1 MYAVI
6 RTGGKQYKV
15 AKNDV
20 IVVEKLE
27 AEAGKT
33 VEFGD
38 VLMVTDAGKATVGS
52 PTVAGAKVTAT
63 VLAQGKGEKIII
75 FKDRKSVV

>member
-33 VEFGD
+33 IEFGD
-38 VLMVTDAGKATVGS
+38 VLMVTDAGSATVGS
-52 PTVAGAKVTAT
+52 PTIAGAISAASRPT
-63 VLAQGKGEKIII
+63 
-75 FKDRKSVV
+75 R